1 MVVEDTRERKRGRRE
16 TQRERERQRGL
27 DLTDSGEFPRQD
39 ARWPCGRVT
48 LFRVTLYTS
57 IFMITRLFP
66 ISGSRDSFL
75 CGERERERE
84 RERVYCWC
92 ASCVSSWTICCC
104 IDPILDGPSAG
115 GLGFRPDRR
124 PRNSVETAC
133 LTVPCPLICWL

>member
-48 LFRVTLYTS
+48 LFRVPLYTS

-75 CGERERERE
+75 CGERERER
-84 RERVYCWC
+84 VYCWC

-104 IDPILDGPSAG
+104 IDPILDLQLAALDSAPTDA
-115 GLGFRPDRR
+115 L
-124 PRNSVETAC
+124 ETR
-133 LTVPCPLICWL
+133 LKQRV